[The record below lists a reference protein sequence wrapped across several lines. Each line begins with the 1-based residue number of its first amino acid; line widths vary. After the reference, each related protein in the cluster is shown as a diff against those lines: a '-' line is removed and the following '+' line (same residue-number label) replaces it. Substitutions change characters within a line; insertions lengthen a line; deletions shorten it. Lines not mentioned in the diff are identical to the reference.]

1 MSGGRASLRLRLLLG
16 TLVWILG
23 SIGLTGWLLN
33 SLFSQHLSRQFHA
46 ELQTHLNQ
54 LAANLEI
61 DEGGQAVISQPLS
74 DPRLVR
80 PYSGL
85 YWQVDR
91 LAEGSRPAAVAV
103 LRSRS
108 LWDQALT
115 VPDDHPA
122 DGEVHQHGLTGPHGT
137 PLLMIERLQRPLE
150 PPGQPVRLIVAAD
163 EALLGEPLQ
172 RFRGMLLAA
181 LGLLAAGLVGAAIV
195 QVRSGLRPLN
205 RLRDELG
212 QLRDGRRAALGGHYP
227 SEVQPVVDELNAV
240 LARNA
245 EFVERARSQAGN
257 LAHAVKTPLSVMANA
272 AAGEAGPL
280 AELVVSQVVLARQQI
295 DHHLARARAA
305 AAAQLSGQ
313 RCQLRPAVDGLLRVM
328 QRLCAGR
335 DLQIAVASCPAPL
348 VFRGEAQD
356 LQEMLGNLL
365 DNAGKW
371 ATRRIA
377 VSAAAVGNE
386 LCIDVDDDGPGIAA
400 GQRAALLQR
409 GRRGDEQMPG
419 SGLGLAIVDDLA
431 RLYGGRLELLA
442 APLGGLRAR
451 LWLPAG
457 RETEI
462 SEGEESPCSKV
473 TGGNA
478 PLAP

>member
-1 MSGGRASLRLRLLLG
+1 MSGGRSSLRQRLLLG

-54 LAANLEI
+54 LAAGLEF
-61 DEGGQAVISQPLS
+61 DEAGRAVIANPLS

-91 LAEGSRPAAVAV
+91 IGDGTRPNELAV

-108 LWDQALT
+108 LWDQELT
-115 VPDDHPA
+115 VQDDRPA
-122 DGEVHQHGLTGPHGT
+122 DGDRHEHRVNGPDGK
-137 PLLMIERLQRPLE
+137 PLLLIEQVLRPAGRPE
-150 PPGQPVRLIVAAD
+150 QTARLIVAAD
-163 EALLGEPLQ
+163 EELLAGPLL
-172 RFRGMLLAA
+172 RFRGMLLTA
-181 LGLLAAGLVGAAIV
+181 LGLLAAGLIGAAIV
-195 QVRSGLRPLN
+195 QVRGGLRPLN
-205 RLRDELG
+205 RLRDELA
-212 QLRDGRRAALGGHYP
+212 QLRDGSRASLGGHYP

-272 AAGEAGPL
+272 AASEAGPL
-280 AELVVSQVVLARQQI
+280 AELVGTQVVLARQQI

-313 RCQLRPAVDGLLRVM
+313 RCRLRPALDGLLRVM
-328 QRLCAGR
+328 QRLHAGR
-335 DLQIAVASCPAPL
+335 DVQITVRGCPEPL

-371 ATRRIA
+371 AARQIE
-377 VSAAAVGNE
+377 VSAATVGKE
-386 LCIDVDDDGPGIAA
+386 LRIDVDDDGPGIAV
-400 GQRAALLQR
+400 GQRTELLQR
-409 GRRGDEQMPG
+409 GVRGDEQVPG

-431 RLYGGRLELLA
+431 RLYGGRLELLK

-457 RETEI
+457 RETDI
-462 SEGEESPCSKV
+462 AEGEDTTCNEV
-473 TGGNA
+473 IGGRVPPA
-478 PLAP
+478 P

>member
-1 MSGGRASLRLRLLLG
+1 MSGGRSSLRLRLLLG

-33 SLFSQHLSRQFHA
+33 SLFSEHLTRQFHA

-54 LAANLEI
+54 LAAGLEFDAAGRAMI
-61 DEGGQAVISQPLS
+61 ANALS

-85 YWQVDR
+85 YWQVDHIGD
-91 LAEGSRPAAVAV
+91 GSRPTAVAA

-108 LWDQALT
+108 LWDQTLA
-115 VPDDHPA
+115 VPDDSPA
-122 DGEVHQHGLTGPHGT
+122 DGDRHEHHLAGPDGK
-137 PLLMIERLQRPLE
+137 PLLLIEQVLRPAGRPE
-150 PPGQPVRLIVAAD
+150 QTARLIVAAD
-163 EALLGEPLQ
+163 EELLAGPLNS
-172 RFRGMLLAA
+172 FRGMLLTA
-181 LGLLAAGLVGAAIV
+181 LGLLATGLAGAAII
-195 QVRSGLRPLN
+195 QVIGGLRPLN

-212 QLRDGRRAALGGHYP
+212 QLRDGRRASLSERYP

-272 AAGEAGPL
+272 AATESGAL
-280 AELVVSQVVLARQQI
+280 AELVGTQVVLARQQI

-313 RCQLRPAVDGLLRVM
+313 RCRLRPAVDGLLRVM
-328 QRLCAGR
+328 QRLHASR
-335 DLQIAVASCPAPL
+335 DLQIAIVSCPEQL

-371 ATRRIA
+371 AARRIE
-377 VSAAAVGNE
+377 VSAAAAGSE
-386 LCIDVDDDGPGIAA
+386 LRIDVDDDGPGIAA
-400 GQRAALLQR
+400 DQRAELLQR
-409 GRRGDEQMPG
+409 GVRGDEQVPG

-431 RLYGGRLELLA
+431 RLYGGRLELLDA
-442 APLGGLRAR
+442 RLGGLRAR
-451 LWLPAG
+451 LWLPTAADD
-457 RETEI
+457 I
-462 SEGEESPCSKV
+462 
-473 TGGNA
+473 A
-478 PLAP
+478 PTFNQGDNVHST

>member
-1 MSGGRASLRLRLLLG
+1 MSGGRSSLRLRLLLG

-54 LAANLEI
+54 LAASLEF
-61 DEGGQAVISQPLS
+61 DEGGQAVLSQPLS

-91 LAEGSRPAAVAV
+91 LADGQLPAAIAV

-108 LWDQALT
+108 LWDQALA
-115 VPDDHPA
+115 VPDDRPA
-122 DGEVHQHGLTGPHGT
+122 DGEVHRHAVSGPNGT
-137 PLLMIERLQRPLE
+137 PLLMIERLQRPLDG
-150 PPGQPVRLIVAAD
+150 PGPAVRLIVAAD

-181 LGLLAAGLVGAAIV
+181 LGLLAAGLVGAAVV

-205 RLRDELG
+205 RLREELG
-212 QLRDGRRAALGGHYP
+212 QLREGRRSSLGGRYP

-245 EFVERARSQAGN
+245 EFVDRARSQAGN

-272 AAGEAGPL
+272 AAAETGPL
-280 AELVVSQVVLARQQI
+280 AELVGSQVVLARQQI

-313 RCQLRPAVDGLLRVM
+313 RCQLRPAVEGLIRLM
-328 QRLCAGR
+328 NRLCAER
-335 DLQIAVASCPAPL
+335 ELQIVLTACPENL

-371 ATRRIA
+371 ASRQIS
-377 VSAAAVGNE
+377 VDAAQIGSE
-386 LCIDVDDDGPGIAA
+386 LCLDVDDDGPGIAA
-400 GQRAALLQR
+400 GQRAELLQR
-409 GRRGDEQMPG
+409 GVRGDEHSPG

-431 RLYGGRLELLA
+431 RLYGGRLELLD
-442 APLGGLRAR
+442 APPGGLRAR

-457 RETEI
+457 EQ
-462 SEGEESPCSKV
+462 
-473 TGGNA
+473 A
-478 PLAP
+478 PAAPSGAVSA

>member
-1 MSGGRASLRLRLLLG
+1 MSSGRSSLRQRLLLG

-23 SIGLTGWLLN
+23 TIGLTGWLLN
-33 SLFSQHLSRQFHA
+33 SLFSEHLTRQFHA

-54 LAANLEI
+54 LAAGLEF
-61 DEGGQAVISQPLS
+61 DTAGQALLTNPLS

-85 YWQVDR
+85 YWQVDHIGD
-91 LAEGSRPAAVAV
+91 GSRPTAIAV

-108 LWDQALT
+108 LWDQELA
-115 VPDDHPA
+115 VPNDSPTDGDRHEHHA
-122 DGEVHQHGLTGPHGT
+122 DGPDGK
-137 PLLMIERLQRPLE
+137 PLLLIEQVLRPS
-150 PPGQPVRLIVAAD
+150 GQPEQTVRLIVAAD
-163 EALLGEPLQ
+163 EELLAGPLK
-172 RFRGMLLAA
+172 RFRGMLLTA

-195 QVRSGLRPLN
+195 QVRGGLRPLN

-212 QLRDGRRAALGGHYP
+212 QLRDGKRACLGGRYP
-227 SEVQPVVDELNAV
+227 TEVQPVVDELNTV

-272 AAGEAGPL
+272 AAAETGPL
-280 AELVVSQVVLARQQI
+280 AELVATQVVLARQQI

-305 AAAQLSGQ
+305 AAAQLSSQ
-313 RCQLRPAVDGLLRVM
+313 RCRLRPALDGLLRVM
-328 QRLCAGR
+328 ERLHADR
-335 DLQIAVASCPAPL
+335 QLQIAVVSCPKQL
-348 VFRGEAQD
+348 VVRGEAQD

-371 ATRRIA
+371 TNQRIE
-377 VSAAAVGNE
+377 VSATAIGNE
-386 LCIDVDDDGPGIAA
+386 LRIDVDDDGPGIAA
-400 GQRAALLQR
+400 GQRAELLQR
-409 GRRGDEQMPG
+409 GMRGDEQVPG

-431 RLYGGRLELLA
+431 RLFGGRLELLD

-457 RETEI
+457 RETDDL
-462 SEGEESPCSKV
+462 EGEDTACNKAI
-473 TGGNA
+473 GGGGPPA
-478 PLAP
+478 S

>member
-1 MSGGRASLRLRLLLG
+1 MNGGRSSLRLRLLLG

-33 SLFSQHLSRQFHA
+33 SLFSQHLTRQFHA

-54 LAANLEI
+54 LAAGLEF
-61 DEGGQAVISQPLS
+61 DEAGRAVIANPLS

-91 LAEGSRPAAVAV
+91 ISDTARPSEVAV

-108 LWDQALT
+108 LWDQELA
-115 VPDDHPA
+115 VPDDRPA
-122 DGEVHQHGLTGPHGT
+122 DGDRHEHRVAGPDGK
-137 PLLMIERLQRPLE
+137 PLLLIEQVLRPAGR
-150 PPGQPVRLIVAAD
+150 PDQTARLIVAAD
-163 EALLGEPLQ
+163 EELLAGPLL
-172 RFRGMLLAA
+172 RFRGMLLTA

-205 RLRDELG
+205 RLRDELA
-212 QLRDGRRAALGGHYP
+212 QLRDGSRASLGGRYP

-272 AAGEAGPL
+272 AAAESGPL
-280 AELVVSQVVLARQQI
+280 AELVGTQVVLARQQI

-313 RCQLRPAVDGLLRVM
+313 RCRLRPALDGLLRVM
-328 QRLCAGR
+328 QRLHADR
-335 DLQIAVASCPAPL
+335 HLQIAVGSCPEPL

-371 ATRRIA
+371 ATRRIE
-377 VSAAAVGNE
+377 VSAAATDNE
-386 LCIDVDDDGPGIAA
+386 LRIDVDDDGPGIAA
-400 GQRAALLQR
+400 GQRAELLQR
-409 GRRGDEQMPG
+409 GVRGDEQVPG

-431 RLYGGRLELLA
+431 RLYGGRLELLD
-442 APLGGLRAR
+442 APLGGLRVR

-457 RETEI
+457 RETDI
-462 SEGEESPCSKV
+462 SEGEEATCNNV
-473 TGGNA
+473 IGGNTLPA
-478 PLAP
+478 P

>member
-1 MSGGRASLRLRLLLG
+1 MSGGRSSLRQRLLLG

-54 LAANLEI
+54 LAAGLEF
-61 DEGGQAVISQPLS
+61 DEAGRAVIANPLS

-91 LAEGSRPAAVAV
+91 VGDGARPSEPAV

-108 LWDQALT
+108 LWDQELA
-115 VPDDHPA
+115 VPDDRPA
-122 DGEVHQHGLTGPHGT
+122 DGDRHEHRVAGPDGK
-137 PLLMIERLQRPLE
+137 PLLLIEQVLRPA
-150 PPGQPVRLIVAAD
+150 GQPELTARLIVAAD
-163 EALLGEPLQ
+163 EELLAGPLL
-172 RFRGMLLAA
+172 RFRGMLLTA

-195 QVRSGLRPLN
+195 QVRGGLRPLN
-205 RLRDELG
+205 RLRDELA
-212 QLRDGRRAALGGHYP
+212 QLRDGSRASLGGRYP

-272 AAGEAGPL
+272 AASESGPL
-280 AELVVSQVVLARQQI
+280 AELVGTQVVLARQQI

-313 RCQLRPAVDGLLRVM
+313 RCRLRPALDGLLRLM
-328 QRLCAGR
+328 QRLHAGR
-335 DLQIAVASCPAPL
+335 AIQIAAGGCPEQL

-371 ATRRIA
+371 TARRIE
-377 VSAAAVGNE
+377 VSAAAVGKE

-400 GQRAALLQR
+400 DQRTELLQR
-409 GRRGDEQMPG
+409 GMRGDEQVPG

-431 RLYGGRLELLA
+431 RLYGGRLELLK

-457 RETEI
+457 RETDI
-462 SEGEESPCSKV
+462 SEGEDTTCNNEI
-473 TGGNA
+473 GGSGQPA
-478 PLAP
+478 P

>member
-1 MSGGRASLRLRLLLG
+1 MSGGRSSLRLRLLLG
-16 TLVWILG
+16 TLVWIVG

-33 SLFSQHLSRQFHA
+33 SLFSQHLTDQFHA

-54 LAANLEI
+54 LAANLEF
-61 DEGGQAVISQPLS
+61 DAAGQAIITNPLS

-91 LAEGSRPAAVAV
+91 IGDGMRPTAIAV

-108 LWDQALT
+108 LWDQELVVA
-115 VPDDHPA
+115 DDRLS
-122 DGEVHQHGLTGPHGT
+122 DGERHEHRVAGPNGK
-137 PLLMIERLQRPLE
+137 PLRLIEQVLRPA
-150 PPGQPVRLIVAAD
+150 GQPEQTARLIVAAD
-163 EALLGEPLQ
+163 EELLAGPLQ
-172 RFRGMLLAA
+172 RFRGMLLTA

-195 QVRSGLRPLN
+195 QVRGGLRPLN

-212 QLRDGRRAALGGHYP
+212 QLRDGRLANLGGHYP

-280 AELVVSQVVLARQQI
+280 AELVGTQVVLARQQI

-305 AAAQLSGQ
+305 AAAQLTGQ
-313 RCQLRPAVDGLLRVM
+313 RCRLRPTVDGLLRVM
-328 QRLCAGR
+328 ARLCAGR
-335 DLQIAVASCPAPL
+335 DLQMAVADCPETL

-377 VSAAAVGNE
+377 VSAAPVAGE
-386 LCIDVDDDGPGIAA
+386 LRIDVDDDGPGIAA
-400 GQRAALLQR
+400 GQRSELLQR
-409 GRRGDEQMPG
+409 GTRGDEQVPG

-431 RLYGGRLELLA
+431 RLYGGRLELLD

-457 RETEI
+457 RQTDNL
-462 SEGEESPCSKV
+462 EGEESPCSKL

-478 PLAP
+478 PPAP

>member
-1 MSGGRASLRLRLLLG
+1 MNGALPSLRLRLLLG
-16 TLVWILG
+16 TLIWILG

-33 SLFSQHLSRQFHA
+33 SLFSEHLSRQFHA

-54 LAANLEI
+54 LAAGLEFDDAGRAAI
-61 DEGGQAVISQPLS
+61 ATPLS

-91 LAEGSRPAAVAV
+91 IGDGRRPTLRAE

-108 LWDQALT
+108 LWDQELLVAN
-115 VPDDHPA
+115 DSPA
-122 DGEVHQHGLTGPHGT
+122 DGERHEHRADGPDGK
-137 PLLMIERLQRPLE
+137 PLRLIEQVLRPA
-150 PPGQPVRLIVAAD
+150 GQPEQTVRLIVAAD
-163 EALLGEPLQ
+163 EALLAGPLQ
-172 RFRGMLLAA
+172 RFRGMLLTA
-181 LGLLAAGLVGAAIV
+181 LGLLAAGLAGAAIV
-195 QVRSGLRPLN
+195 QVVGGLRPLN
-205 RLRDELG
+205 RLRDELS
-212 QLRDGRRAALGGHYP
+212 QLREGSRSSLGGRYP

-272 AAGEAGPL
+272 AAAETGAL
-280 AELVVSQVVLARQQI
+280 AELVGTQVVLARQQI

-313 RCQLRPAVDGLLRVM
+313 RCRLRPALDGLLRVM
-328 QRLCAGR
+328 QRLHAGR
-335 DLQIAVASCPAPL
+335 DLQIAVVSCPEHL
-348 VFRGEAQD
+348 VMRGEAQD

-371 ATRRIA
+371 AARQIE
-377 VSAAAVGNE
+377 VSAAAVGKE
-386 LCIDVDDDGPGIAA
+386 LRIDIDDDGPGIAA
-400 GQRAALLQR
+400 GQRAELLQR
-409 GRRGDEQMPG
+409 GVRGDEQVPG

-431 RLYGGRLELLA
+431 RLYGGRLELLD

-451 LWLPAG
+451 LWLPASTG
-457 RETEI
+457 TDI
-462 SEGEESPCSKV
+462 TEGENATCNNL
-473 TGGNA
+473 TGNNGPPA
-478 PLAP
+478 P